1 MIKYRLKIFLSELV
15 VDKSRILPAYF
26 FTIDFSKKK
35 KKLQL
40 SRFHLYENLS
50 ENNLIK
56 IIPLRSTLK
65 RVILTF

>member
-35 KKLQL
+35 KNFNYLV
-40 SRFHLYENLS
+40 FIYT
-50 ENNLIK
+50 K
-56 IIPLRSTLK
+56 IYPRTI
-65 RVILTF
+65 

>member
-26 FTIDFSKKK
+26 FTIDFSKK

>member
-35 KKLQL
+35 NFNYLV
-40 SRFHLYENLS
+40 FIYT
-50 ENNLIK
+50 K
-56 IIPLRSTLK
+56 IYPRTI
-65 RVILTF
+65 

>member
-35 KKLQL
+35 KKT
-40 SRFHLYENLS
+40 S
-50 ENNLIK
+50 
-56 IIPLRSTLK
+56 IISFSFIRK
-65 RVILTF
+65 FIREQFN

>member
-35 KKLQL
+35 KT
-40 SRFHLYENLS
+40 S
-50 ENNLIK
+50 
-56 IIPLRSTLK
+56 IISFSFIRK
-65 RVILTF
+65 FIREQFN